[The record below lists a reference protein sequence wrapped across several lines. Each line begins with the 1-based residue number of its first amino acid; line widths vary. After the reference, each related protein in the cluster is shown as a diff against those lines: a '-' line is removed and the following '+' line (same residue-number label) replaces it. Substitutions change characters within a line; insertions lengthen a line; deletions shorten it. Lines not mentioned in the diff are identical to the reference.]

1 LRANRSRQNSTTTPR
16 HHALPYPFRIGA
28 GLLFN
33 LNLLPSIMNFSASQI
48 TSPWNPIKP
57 FGCDSTSM
65 PDRVQGL
72 GLSLDDTSLVDPVTS
87 AGAAYPNGKMPIIST
102 APLSE
107 ALGMKPQL
115 TSVSIV
121 NQSRYVQ
128 KGEQYLARI
137 VAGQFGLSDSNI
149 PDRTSSF
156 NSQVA
161 SVERKIVSLLSSI
174 PGANQTLD
182 SLYIAATQEYR
193 RGHYPYTNPP
203 EYWAAAL
210 HSPPYVP

>member
-1 LRANRSRQNSTTTPR
+1 
-16 HHALPYPFRIGA
+16 
-28 GLLFN
+28 
-33 LNLLPSIMNFSASQI
+33 
-48 TSPWNPIKP
+48 
-57 FGCDSTSM
+57 M
-65 PDRVQGL
+65 PDRVRGL

-87 AGAAYPNGKMPIIST
+87 AGATYPNGKMPIIST
-102 APLSE
+102 APLAV

-115 TSVSIV
+115 TSVSVV
-121 NQSRYVQ
+121 NQTRYVQ

-137 VAGQFGLSDSNI
+137 VAGQFGLSIKKDAINLIGQARSLFDSNF

-161 SVERKIVSLLSSI
+161 SVERKIVSLLASI

-182 SLYIAATQEYR
+182 SLYIAATQEYH